1 MLLRDES
8 DTALPQKDRFS
19 FRSWGQP
26 RARTSVAV
34 SERAQQNDCSWSIS
48 QSMQSLCNN
57 NYREHSP
64 SQDLE
69 ALWLRS
75 LDKRWRCPLDRC
87 SRPSR
92 A

>member
-34 SERAQQNDCSWSIS
+34 SERAQQNDCAWSIS
-48 QSMQSLCNN
+48 QYMQYYATKIIGSI
-57 NYREHSP
+57 HQVKIS
-64 SQDLE
+64 
-69 ALWLRS
+69 
-75 LDKRWRCPLDRC
+75 KPLGRVRQIYDGVVR
-87 SRPSR
+87 
-92 A
+92 

>member
-34 SERAQQNDCSWSIS
+34 SERAQQNDCAWSIG
-48 QSMQSLCNN
+48 QYMQLLCNKN
-57 NYREHSP
+57 SSGAFTKSRSRSP
-64 SQDLE
+64 LAAFVRYTM
-69 ALWLRS
+69 ALS
-75 LDKRWRCPLDRC
+75 VK
-87 SRPSR
+87 
-92 A
+92 